1 MKDKSDLLI
10 IGAGVVGLATAYN
23 YLQQFPDKK
32 VIVLEKEGQ
41 VAAHQTGR
49 NSGVMHS
56 GIYYRPGS
64 YRAKMCATGKAALE
78 AFCEREGIPYK
89 RCGKVI
95 VALDEEQLPSLQR
108 IYERGQANGVAC
120 EVIGRERLG
129 EIEPHT
135 AGIKAIHVPEAGI
148 VDYAQVCRRLAEL
161 ITQMGGQVLLNTQVT
176 GMTENAHEVVVSST
190 LGDFSTQQVVSCAGL
205 YSDRVA
211 GMANRAKEDLQIVPF
226 RGEYYELKPEVHHL
240 CKGLIY
246 PVPDT
251 RFPFLGVHFTLM
263 ISGSVECGP
272 NAVLA
277 FAREG
282 YRWTDFNARDLLES
296 LGYIGFRKLAM
307 KYWRTGIGEMWRSL
321 SKPAFVNAL
330 QRLVPAI
337 QANHLIWSPAGVRA
351 QVVNSDGTLLDD
363 FAFSHSPRT
372 FHVLN
377 AASPAA
383 TSCLEVGRY
392 IVEQLGKAAL
402 TPPAPLEGGVR
413 EN

>member
-1 MKDKSDLLI
+1 MTNKNDLII

-23 YLQQFPDKK
+23 FLLQYPDKR
-32 VIVLEKEGQ
+32 VMVLEKEAE

-49 NSGVMHS
+49 NSGVLHT

-64 YRAKMCATGKAALE
+64 HRAKMCAVGKARLE
-78 AFCEREGIPYK
+78 AFCERESIPYD

-95 VALDEEQLPSLQR
+95 VALNEEELPALQR
-108 IYERGQANGVAC
+108 IYERGQANGVRC
-120 EVIGRERLG
+120 TMIGRERLN

-148 VDYAQVCRRLAEL
+148 VNYAQVCRRLAEL
-161 ITQMGGQVLLNTQVT
+161 IKEMGGQVLLKTPVREI
-176 GMTENAHEVVVSST
+176 TENSSEVVVLST
-190 LGDFSTQQVVSCAGL
+190 LGGFSAKQVVSCAGL

-211 GMANRAKEDLQIVPF
+211 GMVNRARDDLKIVPF

-240 CKGLIY
+240 CNGLIY

-251 RFPFLGVHFTLM
+251 RFPFLGVHFTRM
-263 ISGSVECGP
+263 INGSVECGP

-282 YRWTDFNARDLLES
+282 YRWTNINPRDLIES
-296 LGYIGFRKLAM
+296 LGYVGFRKLAF
-307 KYWRTGIGEMWRSL
+307 KYWRTGLGEMWRSL
-321 SKPAFVNAL
+321 SKPAFVKAL

-337 QANHLIWSPAGVRA
+337 EPGHLIWTPAGVRA
-351 QVVNSDGTLLDD
+351 QAVLDDGTLLDD
-363 FAFSHSPRT
+363 FAFSESSRT

-392 IVEQLGKAAL
+392 IVAQLA
-402 TPPAPLEGGVR
+402 ER
-413 EN
+413 N